1 MITEQIKKNLLEKLS
16 ATHVQVVD
24 ESQAHVGHMGV
35 QMGGG
40 HFHVTIVSDQFS
52 EKNTLARQRLVYSV
66 LQEEMK
72 QAVHALRME
81 TYTPEEWRRQ
91 KSEGR

>member
-1 MITEQIKKNLLEKLS
+1 MITEQIKKRLVEKLS

-24 ESQAHVGHMGV
+24 ESQAHVGHMGA

-40 HFHVTIVSDQFS
+40 HYFVTVVSEQFS
-52 EKNTLARQRLVYSV
+52 EKNTINRQRLVYQA

-81 TYTPEEWRRQ
+81 TYTSEEWKKR
-91 KSEGR
+91 SPL